1 MLDALGLDK
10 RDGDGFRVLPSG
22 DSFTFVLNY
31 IPGAQPGVEE
41 CAGISVRSAGGTVGI
56 HAISKAITGQLR
68 QEFRKSGEYDA
79 MVISNLGGLWTYLRW
94 GTGLYNWA
102 REQQYAWYYSDLP
115 EAERPGREPDA
126 LFREILELED
136 VVKTTTDS
144 AERDEAW
151 RRHNLLLADP
161 VGSLGWLRCTS
172 RDGCKRVCMCAGGG
186 GGGGGGGGRTG
197 RTRCS

>member
-1 MLDALGLDK
+1 
-10 RDGDGFRVLPSG
+10 
-22 DSFTFVLNY
+22 
-31 IPGAQPGVEE
+31 
-41 CAGISVRSAGGTVGI
+41 
-56 HAISKAITGQLR
+56 
-68 QEFRKSGEYDA
+68 
-79 MVISNLGGLWTYLRW
+79 MVISNLGGLWTHDLRW

-151 RRHNLLLADP
+151 RRHNLLLAESCWIIGLVANVP
-161 VGSLGWLRCTS
+161 TVMAATKGLRN
-172 RDGCKRVCMCAGGG
+172 VW
-186 GGGGGGGGRTG
+186 GRTG
-197 RTRCS
+197 QDKMLLIWPPWDEQYWIRGWFLTRGPTRLGVGRRSPSHTPRWGA